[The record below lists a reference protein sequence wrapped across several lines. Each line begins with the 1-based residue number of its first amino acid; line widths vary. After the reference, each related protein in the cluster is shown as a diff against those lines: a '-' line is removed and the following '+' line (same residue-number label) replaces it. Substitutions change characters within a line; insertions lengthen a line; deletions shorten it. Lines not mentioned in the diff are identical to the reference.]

1 MKARIGNNS
10 SMPVGAPSCHSN
22 RDRLEEA
29 GSSKEIS
36 RTALHPPILQLI
48 HTTKSWQL
56 RDI

>member
-48 HTTKSWQL
+48 HTTKCWQL
-56 RDI
+56 